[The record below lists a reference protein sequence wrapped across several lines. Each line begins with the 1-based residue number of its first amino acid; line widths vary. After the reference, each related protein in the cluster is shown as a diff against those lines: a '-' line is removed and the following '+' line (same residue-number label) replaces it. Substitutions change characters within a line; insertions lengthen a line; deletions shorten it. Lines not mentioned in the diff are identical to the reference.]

1 MIRVRNVV
9 VYATRSRNVI
19 SAAALSAVI
28 YPNATY
34 HIVAAIPKLR
44 SRVMYTRMFQE
55 VVEGLAGDSMHEVE
69 MALLSKGAIV
79 TRKRLLRGDPIRS
92 LVDYITSTR
101 ADLLVAGS
109 SSPSFILN
117 VVFKILSALRSARFY
132 IPTLIHTP
140 RSRQV
145 TDVKEVLL
153 VLHSAQPEDISV
165 LVSADLA
172 RRLGAH
178 LKILPILRVPWLERH
193 SLSLKTYLGLK
204 DVDVSIETFPT
215 SASAV
220 EEVLEASEGA
230 DVVVLEGSRG
240 VKDMELLDKRVAAES
255 AAPVILT

>member
-1 MIRVRNVV
+1 MICIRNVV
-9 VYATRSRNVI
+9 VYATRSRNVV
-19 SAAALSAVI
+19 SAATLSAAI

-44 SRVMYTRMFQE
+44 SRVTYTRMFQE
-55 VVEGLAGDSMHEVE
+55 VVEGLAGDSVHDVE
-69 MALLSKGAIV
+69 MALLSEGVEV
-79 TRKRLLRGDPIRS
+79 TRKRILRGDPIKS
-92 LVDYITSTR
+92 LVDYVTSTR

-117 VVFKILSALRSARFY
+117 VVFKILSALRSVRSY
-132 IPTLIHTP
+132 IPALIHTP
-140 RSRQV
+140 RSRHV

-165 LVSADLA
+165 LVSTDIAK
-172 RRLGAH
+172 RLGAH

-193 SLSLKTYLGLK
+193 SLKTYLGLK

-240 VKDMELLDKRVAAES
+240 VREMELLDKRVAAES